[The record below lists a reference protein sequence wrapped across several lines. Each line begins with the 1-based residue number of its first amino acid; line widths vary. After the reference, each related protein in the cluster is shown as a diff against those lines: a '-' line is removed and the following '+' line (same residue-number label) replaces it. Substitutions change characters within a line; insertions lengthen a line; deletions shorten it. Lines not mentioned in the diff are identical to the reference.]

1 MQMLRGDQVLHSA
14 MTFIKTIGC
23 YNSKIMEHELKAYAD
38 KYDVLTLQSKTF
50 KRIAKIYNLK
60 EKRVLDIG
68 CGVGSHM
75 QRFGPKSV
83 GLTTN
88 PKEVSLGAVINRDIR
103 LGNVERL
110 SDIFSEEEQFDVIW
124 CNNIFEH
131 LLSPHAFLVYLK
143 KYSHENTIIILG
155 TPMIPV
161 IPGLMRIKK
170 FRGALAT
177 PHVNFFTYDTYKYTA
192 LYAGWKIQ
200 TISPFLFASNLL
212 NFFARRFMPHLY
224 LVAKN
229 DTTYRY
235 HVKKLKEWEDDSLY
249 QPLIKIMNP

>member
-1 MQMLRGDQVLHSA
+1 
-14 MTFIKTIGC
+14 
-23 YNSKIMEHELKAYAD
+23 MEHELLAYSK
-38 KYDVLTLQSKTF
+38 KYDALTLQSKTF
-50 KRIAKIYNLK
+50 KRIAKTYDLQN
-60 EKRVLDIG
+60 KRVLDIG

-75 QRFGPKSV
+75 QRFGASSV

-88 PKEVSLGAVINRDIR
+88 PKEVSLGKEINRDIR

-110 SDIFSEEEQFDVIW
+110 NEILSGGEVFDVIW

-131 LLSPHAFLVYLK
+131 LLSPHAFLVNLK

-161 IPGLMRIKK
+161 LPALMHIKK

-177 PHVNFFTYDTYKYTA
+177 PHINFFTYDSYKYTA
-192 LYAGWKIQ
+192 LYAGWKIE
-200 TISPFLFASNLL
+200 TISPFFFSSDIL
-212 NFFARRFMPHLY
+212 NFLVRRFIPHLY

-235 HVKKLKEWEDDSLY
+235 HTKKLKEWEHDPLY
-249 QPLIKIMNP
+249 QPLIEIMNPKTKA